1 MLQQFIDSQMMSQPS
16 QTVGGEGPP
25 TGENHYLVILRGA
38 SHVVRS
44 LHESLWSLL
53 LAGKS
58 PFVSQGHREKRDCLH
73 ILETS
78 VTNVK

>member
-16 QTVGGEGPP
+16 PTVGGEGPP
-25 TGENHYLVILRGA
+25 TGGNHYLVILRGA

-58 PFVSQGHREKRDCLH
+58 PFVSQGQREKRTVC
-73 ILETS
+73 IF
-78 VTNVK
+78 